1 MVVLFVFIIIHQS
14 TVNVSYYINVIFTAS
29 LQNNVMEKSSKC
41 NQGSRLDDKNETSGK
56 NMTMEAAVIE
66 RRIKE
71 D

>member
-1 MVVLFVFIIIHQS
+1 M
-14 TVNVSYYINVIFTAS
+14 NVSYYINVIFTAS